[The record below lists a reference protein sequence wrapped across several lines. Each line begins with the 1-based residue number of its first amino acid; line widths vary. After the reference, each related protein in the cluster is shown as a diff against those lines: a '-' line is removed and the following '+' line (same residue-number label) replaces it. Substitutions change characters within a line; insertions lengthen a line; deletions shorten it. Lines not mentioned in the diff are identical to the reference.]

1 VSEANGDELM
11 ARLADILTSHEWARL
26 DEVFHTD
33 AVVEYPQ
40 SGEVFRGL
48 ANIRGQFEHYP
59 HLAEDSSSR
68 LEEVIGGPIYALTP
82 TYTVIEVKGSGQRR
96 AGVMRVR
103 YPDGTWWWV
112 LNLYEV
118 RDDRVWRSRSYFAP
132 DFDAPDWRA
141 PFREAPQR

>member
-1 VSEANGDELM
+1 MSEGDGDQLM
-11 ARLADILTSHEWARL
+11 ARLSEVMSTFEWDRL
-26 DEVFHTD
+26 DEVFHPD

-48 ANIRGQFEHYP
+48 ENIRAQFENYP
-59 HLAEDSSSR
+59 GLEEDSSSR
-68 LEEVIGGPIYALTP
+68 LEEVIGGPTYALTP
-82 TYTVIEVKGSGQRR
+82 TYTLIEVKGTGQRR
-96 AGVMRVR
+96 TGVVRVR

-141 PFREAPQR
+141 PYREAP

>member
-1 VSEANGDELM
+1 
-11 ARLADILTSHEWARL
+11 
-26 DEVFHTD
+26 
-33 AVVEYPQ
+33 
-40 SGEVFRGL
+40 
-48 ANIRGQFEHYP
+48 
-59 HLAEDSSSR
+59 
-68 LEEVIGGPIYALTP
+68 
-82 TYTVIEVKGSGQRR
+82 VIEVKGSGQRR